1 MQFRVFKVIFYF
13 SILKS
18 STYSLTCKK
27 IQMKKLISAF
37 YFILLSFSS
46 FAQKNTSTQ
55 TLNARPKLVV
65 GIVIDQMRWDFL
77 YRYYDRYAS
86 GGFKRL
92 MNDGFNC
99 ENTFIPYCPTVTAA
113 GHASI
118 YTGSIP
124 AVHGIVGNDWFDN
137 DAQRN
142 RYCTEDKSVQSVGT
156 NNDKGKMSP
165 KNMLVTTIGDELK
178 LATNF
183 RGKVIGISLKDRGS
197 ILPAG
202 HSADA
207 AYWYDT
213 KTGNFISST
222 YYLKELPKW
231 VKDFKSPDVIL
242 NYYQKNWNTLY
253 PINTYTQSD
262 NDTNTYEHTEFDSTQ
277 KGFPYDL
284 KRFAEKKDYDMIFS
298 TPYGCSLTF
307 DFAKAAIKNEQL
319 GKDSITDM
327 LAISISPT
335 DYVGH
340 SFGPNSIETE
350 DTYLRLDKDIEA
362 FLLYLDKEIGKGNYT
377 VFLSADHGVAHVPGF
392 LKKHNLPNG
401 IVSGSEVKK
410 KLSSYLKDKFGYDSI
425 CIAKFKNQFYLNNTL
440 IEEKKLDK
448 EKIIES
454 SIDFLKNIDGI
465 DRVLNYTD
473 IQESTLPVE
482 IKEQF
487 IKGYYP
493 RRCGDILTILKPGYI
508 DSKYSEGTDH
518 SAWYPYDAHIPLL
531 FYGFGINKGKTYS
544 KTFMTDIAPTITSL
558 LHIQMPSGC
567 IGNTLN
573 EVLKK

>member
-1 MQFRVFKVIFYF
+1 
-13 SILKS
+13 
-18 STYSLTCKK
+18 
-27 IQMKKLISAF
+27 MKNLISAF
-37 YFILLSFSS
+37 IFTLLSISS
-46 FAQKNTSTQ
+46 FAQKNSAETS
-55 TLNARPKLVV
+55 LNARPKLVV

-77 YRYYDRYAS
+77 YRYYDRYSA

-118 YTGSIP
+118 YTGSVP
-124 AVHGIVGNDWFDN
+124 AIHGIVGNDWYDY
-137 DAQRN
+137 DVQRN
-142 RYCTEDKSVQSVGT
+142 MYCTEDKNVQPVGSDNT
-156 NNDKGKMSP
+156 EKGKMSP

-183 RGKVIGISLKDRGS
+183 RGKVIGISLKDRGA

-222 YYLKELPKW
+222 YYVKALPKW
-231 VKDFKSPDVIL
+231 VKDFNSPEVVL
-242 NYYQKNWNTLY
+242 NYYKKNWGTLY
-253 PINTYTQSD
+253 PITSYLQSD
-262 NDTNTYEHTEFDSTQ
+262 TDTNSYEHTEFDSTQ

-284 KRFAEKKDYDMIFS
+284 NRFAQQKDYSMIFS

-319 GKDSITDM
+319 GKDSISDL

-377 VFLSADHGVAHVPGF
+377 VFLSADHGVAQVPGF

-401 IVSGSEVKK
+401 IVSGGEVKK
-410 KLSSYLKDKFGYDSI
+410 KLSAFLKDKFGYDSI
-425 CIAKFKNQFYLNNTL
+425 CIAKFKNQFYLNNRL

-454 SIDFLKNIDGI
+454 SLDFLKNIDGI
-465 DRVLNYTD
+465 DRVLDYTA
-473 IQESTLPVE
+473 IQEVTLPIE
-482 IKEQF
+482 LKEQF
-487 IKGYYP
+487 SKGYYP
-493 RRCGDILTILKPGYI
+493 RRCGAILTVLKPGYI

-531 FYGFGINKGKTYS
+531 FYGFGINKGKMYD
-544 KTFMTDIAPTITSL
+544 KTFMTDIAPTLSSL

-567 IGNTLN
+567 IGNTIN